1 MTDTRYL
8 GLMSQFACS
17 VAVPVRLDQPFEY
30 LSSVDGLLS
39 MQGDQET
46 GRHSCHVPQQRTSKF
61 DTDNGRCFRVC

>member
-8 GLMSQFACS
+8 GLMSQFDCS

-30 LSSVDGLLS
+30 LSSADGLLG

-46 GRHSCHVPQQRTSKF
+46 SRYSRHMPRQRTSKS